1 MLLKDCHV
9 NTMLSECNP
18 SAQTINAIADLFRIS
33 GKSCPKDMVIK
44 WRDSKKRRVCSKI
57 STG

>member
-18 SAQTINAIADLFRIS
+18 SAQTINAIADLFQDI
-33 GKSCPKDMVIK
+33 GEVMP
-44 WRDSKKRRVCSKI
+44 
-57 STG
+57 